1 MDAALSFLRPKM
13 RDLKLSFVGADAFG
27 WAFVGWPVGGGMLA
41 ALAISPDEEADCV
54 GAGLLLG
61 LEELA
66 LLFDRG
72 RAAVSGSRCP
82 KLATDLEL
90 EMDLG
95 CETTDAAEEGT
106 GS

>member
-1 MDAALSFLRPKM
+1 M
-13 RDLKLSFVGADAFG
+13 
-27 WAFVGWPVGGGMLA
+27 
-41 ALAISPDEEADCV
+41 

-90 EMDLG
+90 EMDLA